1 MRYLM
6 LAVIAMLFIP
16 LSCGG
21 GGGGGEQALTIEKQA
36 LVVDVKKNVETML
49 EGVDAAIQFLND
61 SDKFQDLSGAF
72 QDSEEICEPPSP
84 DDPYGDP
91 ICYEED
97 LEPVD
102 LDLTELI
109 EEVIDFIE
117 EGVMS
122 DSQLEEETPTSLLY
136 LLDPESFCSTG
147 DEPGE
152 AREEDEWEEE
162 EDGCVEFLSSIPVR
176 VLFTS
181 PSTDNVNAE
190 ILLGEARI
198 SLAKIQIHDGL
209 LSIEI
214 DLDDAREALELINQE
229 LGEDGEDDEFIP
241 DVMTGKVR
249 LTLEFLDPGVY
260 RLQFEVVE
268 PLDVQVSTDEG
279 DISVQLGTS
288 KQYLLVDASVAGKET
303 LNLVSE
309 TGSLDIA
316 LPYQLLMNAIYDEEE
331 EGEGSME
338 GEEGEEEPVEIPNVS
353 GTASIHLAGFT
364 GNLGLSDTDQV
375 NLSNF
380 GLGDSESW
388 VKINNDTVLTV
399 NLNPDDGR
407 TMQIVYGADSD
418 WVYFKP
424 ALDLQLDW
432 NMAPVADDFE
442 DLPDFML
449 NESFSVLFNQGDPNK
464 IVFPEVGEDENEV
477 LKIDNGV
484 LTLTSS
490 AAPDETVTVSAGQC
504 FWFAED
510 ENEMEEGEEEG
521 EDQEPEGHALLS
533 AIEVGDCP

>member
-1 MRYLM
+1 MKHLM
-6 LAVIAMLFIP
+6 LALMTMLFFP

-21 GGGGGEQALTIEKQA
+21 SGDDGGEPALTIEKQA

-49 EGVDAAIQFLND
+49 EGVDDAIQFLND
-61 SDKFQDLSGAF
+61 SDKFQEFAGFA

-84 DDPYGDP
+84 DDPGGEP
-91 ICYEED
+91 NCYEED
-97 LEPVD
+97 PEPID
-102 LDLTELI
+102 LDLVDFVVEA
-109 EEVIDFIE
+109 VDFIE
-117 EGVMS
+117 DGIMS
-122 DSQLEEETPTSLLY
+122 DSQLEEETSTKLVY
-136 LLDPESFCSTG
+136 LLDPESFCPVEGEDGG
-147 DEPGE
+147 DGE
-152 AREEDEWEEE
+152 GEELEEDE
-162 EDGCVEFLSSIPVR
+162 DDCKEFLSSVPVR
-176 VLFTS
+176 VSFTS
-181 PSTDNVNAE
+181 PSTDNVDAE
-190 ILLGEARI
+190 ILLGEARLK
-198 SLAKIQIHDGL
+198 LARIQIHDGL
-209 LSIEI
+209 FSIEI
-214 DLDDAREALELINQE
+214 DLDDARKVMELINQE
-229 LGEDGEDDEFIP
+229 RGEGDDEFIP
-241 DVMTGKVR
+241 DVMTGKIR
-249 LTLEFLDPGVY
+249 LTLELLDPGVY

-288 KQYLLVDASVAGKET
+288 KQYLLVDASAAGKET

-309 TGSLDIA
+309 TGSLDLA
-316 LPYQLLMNAIYDEEE
+316 LPYQFLMNSLYEEE
-331 EGEGSME
+331 EDDGGSMDGE
-338 GEEGEEEPVEIPNVS
+338 DGEESPVEVPTVS

-364 GNLGLSDTDQV
+364 GNLGLSDTDQI
-375 NLSNF
+375 NLSKF
-380 GLGDSESW
+380 GLGDSQSW
-388 VKINNDTVLTV
+388 VSINNDTVFAV

-407 TMQIVYGADSD
+407 TMQVVYGMDSD

-449 NESFSVLFNQGDPNK
+449 NESFSVLFNQGETNK
-464 IVFPEVGEDENEV
+464 IVFPETGEDETEV
-477 LKIDNGV
+477 FKIDDGI

-533 AIEVGDCP
+533 AIKVGDCP